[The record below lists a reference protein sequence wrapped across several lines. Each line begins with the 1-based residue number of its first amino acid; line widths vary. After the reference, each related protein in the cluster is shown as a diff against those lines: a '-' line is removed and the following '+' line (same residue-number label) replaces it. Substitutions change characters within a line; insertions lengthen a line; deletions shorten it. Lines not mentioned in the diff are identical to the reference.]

1 MTRLSEIFKG
11 AKHHSGVMTSQ
22 GSVYEQKSPIDWDSH
37 IKGEL
42 VQGLSPVN
50 EDTREVEFYGVD
62 IDIKIDPKEIT
73 DNVWNEIGTEYRC
86 IMTKSKRWRV
96 IGWFN
101 KPTDVTLAKAKAKEL
116 EEKIEKV
123 LLYKCDTG
131 HTLPTIPGDN
141 KPGAWWF
148 MPYHNEYTCAYG
160 PGGIP
165 LTQEQFYFSWKYRK
179 YPLIASTVG
188 KLSSTEDGKSRHKA
202 LFNCALN
209 IKHDETLEVTLE
221 EINQHFGKPLVDDL
235 NSTPKVNVAK
245 DIAHALKSAE
255 KYDKDYFL
263 KNFPYYVKAHC
274 GVLPYINDKVLFA
287 VSQEITDQ
295 NVYVIKRVDFWNY
308 KENDWFTKEQMN
320 DTWAHYTKGK
330 NVQPMSRQLLESEN
344 IKKVK
349 SYLCHAGLKPGV
361 IEIKPREVP
370 GIEPGLYLNTYRP
383 VNIESI
389 KGDTKGINEYYAWLI
404 GEDNWNTI
412 KQVLKFMLEKP
423 GSKIMWCI
431 VIKGKVQGAGKGLL
445 ALLMESI
452 FGSHN
457 VKINV
462 TFNDLT
468 RDHSTIVDGKQIIV
482 LNELVLSGGGKEG
495 KVLSNKIKPYITD
508 PTLIIN
514 PKGKQEIEIPNFCN
528 FFMFSNDRKPMKIDP
543 EDRRLFVITIDKK
556 KFEVR
561 KKLDDDGYKKEIFKH
576 VKNPGAFK
584 WHLLNEVTIEDESMF
599 FTDPPMNKD
608 KEQLIKDSMDD
619 FEKKIWT
626 SFDERRFPFQSKTWT
641 TKDEWTYQG
650 LINRDDIDSALKRE
664 LSYRGTYWDL
674 SKLDEILDEIHI
686 KKVQVRCSDGT
697 RPRVHI
703 IEDVTTKDGKKYT
716 EMSQSELGAIYE
728 KGGYKGLDEL
738 QSTEVEWQDINE
750 HHPDHERF
758 EANLVKPEVK
768 TNVKTRGTFCWD
780 CGTAISTSVDGS
792 CSKCNTGIP
801 CSFCGSCICERPKG
815 DE

>member
-1 MTRLSEIFKG
+1 MTRLSEIFNG
-11 AKHHSGVMTSQ
+11 AKHHTGVMTSQ
-22 GSVYEQKSPIDWDSH
+22 GSVYEQKSHIDWPSH
-37 IKGEL
+37 ISGKV

-73 DNVWNEIGTEYRC
+73 DNVWNMIGTEYRC
-86 IMTKSKRWRV
+86 VMTKSKRWRV
-96 IGWFN
+96 IGWFDR
-101 KPTDVTLAKAKAKEL
+101 PTDVTLANAKAKEL

-148 MPYHNEYTCAYG
+148 MPYHNEYTCAYA

-165 LTQEQFYFSWKYRK
+165 LTEDQFYFSWKYRK
-179 YPLIASTVG
+179 YPLIASIVG
-188 KLSSTEDGKSRHKA
+188 MASRKNGISRHKA

-209 IKHDETLEVTLE
+209 IRHDETLKVTLE
-221 EINQHFGKPLVDDL
+221 EINQQFSKPLVDDL
-235 NSTPKVNVAK
+235 NSTPKINVAK
-245 DIAHALKSAE
+245 DIAHALKSTE
-255 KYDKDYFL
+255 NYDNDYFL
-263 KNFPYYVKAHC
+263 KNFPYYIKAHC
-274 GVLPYINDKVLFA
+274 GVLPYINEKVLFA
-287 VSQEITDQ
+287 VSEEITDQ
-295 NVYVIKRVDFWNY
+295 NVYVIKRVDFWNF

-330 NVQPMSRQLLESEN
+330 NVQPMARQLLESEK

-370 GIEPGLYLNTYRP
+370 GIEPGLYLNIYKP

-389 KGDTKGINEYYAWLI
+389 KGDTKGINEYYTWLI
-404 GEDNWNTI
+404 GKENWNTI

-423 GSKIMWCI
+423 GVKIQWCI
-431 VIKGKVQGAGKGLL
+431 IIKGKVQGAGKGLL
-445 ALLMESI
+445 ALLMESL
-452 FGSHN
+452 FGASN
-457 VKINV
+457 VKTNV
-462 TFNDLT
+462 SFNDLT
-468 RDHSTIVDGKQIIV
+468 RDHSTILEGKQIIV

-495 KVLSNKIKPYITD
+495 KVLSNKIKPYITE

-514 PKGKQEIEIPNFCN
+514 PKGKQEIEIPNFCQ

-543 EDRRLFVITIDKK
+543 EDRRLFVITIDRK

-561 KKLDDDGYKKEIFKH
+561 KKLDDEGYKKEILKH
-576 VKNPGAFK
+576 IKNPSAFK
-584 WHLLNEVTIEDESMF
+584 WHLQNEVTIEDESMF

-641 TKDEWTYQG
+641 TEDTWAYQG
-650 LINRDDIDSALKRE
+650 LLNRTDLDSALKRE

-697 RPRVHI
+697 RPQVHI
-703 IEDVTTKDGKKYT
+703 IEDMTTKDGKKYT

-728 KGGYKGLDEL
+728 KGGYKGKDEL
-738 QSTEVEWQDINE
+738 KSTEVEWSDINE
-750 HHPDHERF
+750 RHPDHARF
-758 EANLVKPEVK
+758 EDRFKRETV
-768 TNVKTRGTFCWD
+768 CWS
-780 CGTAISTSVDGS
+780 CKEEISTNVDGS
-792 CSKCNTGIP
+792 CPKCRTGIP
-801 CSFCGSCICERPKG
+801 CGHCGACICERG
-815 DE
+815 NNDTNN

>member
-1 MTRLSEIFKG
+1 MTMLSKIFNG
-11 AKHHSGVMTSQ
+11 AKHHSGVMTPQ
-22 GSVYEQKSPIDWDSH
+22 GSVYEQKSPINWESH
-37 IKGEL
+37 TKGEL

-73 DNVWNEIGTEYRC
+73 DNVWNKIGTEYRC

-96 IGWFN
+96 IGWFD

-116 EEKIEKV
+116 EEKIEKL
-123 LLYKCDTG
+123 LLYKCDKG
-131 HTLPTIPGDN
+131 HTLPTIPGEN

-160 PGGIP
+160 PGGIR
-165 LTQEQFYFSWKYRK
+165 LTQDQFYFSWKYRK

-188 KLSSTEDGKSRHKA
+188 MSGAADGGESRHKA

-221 EINQHFGKPLVDDL
+221 EINKHFGNPLIEDHKL
-235 NSTPKVNVAK
+235 IK
-245 DIAHALKSAE
+245 DIDHALKSAE

-274 GVLPYINDKVLFA
+274 GILPFINEKVLFA

-295 NVYVIKRVDFWNY
+295 NVYVIKRVDFWNF

-330 NVQPMSRQLLESEN
+330 NVLPMSRQLLESEN

-389 KGDTKGINEYYAWLI
+389 KGDTKGINKYYAWLI
-404 GEDNWNTI
+404 GEENWNTI

-561 KKLDDDGYKKEIFKH
+561 KKLDDEGFKGEIFKH
-576 VKNPGAFK
+576 VKNPSAFK

-626 SFDERRFPFQSKTWT
+626 AFDERRFPFQSKTWT
-641 TKDEWTYQG
+641 SGDAWTYRG
-650 LINRDDIDSALKRE
+650 LINRDDVDSALKRD

-703 IEDVTTKDGKKYT
+703 IENETTKEGKKYT
-716 EMSQSELGAIYE
+716 EMTQSELGAIYE
-728 KGGYKGLDEL
+728 QSGYKGKDEL
-738 QSTEVEWQDINE
+738 KSTEVEWQDINE

-758 EANLVKPEVK
+758 EANLKRK
-768 TNVKTRGTFCWD
+768 TVCWN
-780 CGTAISTSVDGS
+780 CTIEISTEVDGS

-801 CSFCGSCICERPKG
+801 CNNCGACICEVPK
-815 DE
+815 EEE

>member
-1 MTRLSEIFKG
+1 MTMLSKIFNG
-11 AKHHSGVMTSQ
+11 AKHHSGVLTSQ
-22 GSVYEQKSPIDWDSH
+22 GSVYEQKSPIDWESH
-37 IKGEL
+37 TKGEL

-73 DNVWNEIGTEYRC
+73 DNVWNMIGTEYRC

-96 IGWFN
+96 IGWFD

-116 EEKIEKV
+116 EEKIEKL
-123 LLYKCDTG
+123 LLYKCDKG
-131 HTLPTIPGDN
+131 HTLPTIPGEN

-165 LTQEQFYFSWKYRK
+165 LTQDQFYFSWMYRK

-188 KLSSTEDGKSRHKA
+188 MTGPEDGGESRHKA

-221 EINQHFGKPLVDDL
+221 EINKHFGKPLVEDHKL
-235 NSTPKVNVAK
+235 VK
-245 DIAHALKSAE
+245 DIEHALKSGE

-274 GVLPYINDKVLFA
+274 GILPYINEKVLFA

-295 NVYVIKRVDFWNY
+295 NVYVIKRVDFWNF

-330 NVQPMSRQLLESEN
+330 NILPMSRQLLESEN

-370 GIEPGLYLNTYRP
+370 GIEPGLYLNTYRS

-404 GEDNWNTI
+404 GEENWNTI

-561 KKLDDDGYKKEIFKH
+561 KKLDDEGYKKEIFKH
-576 VKNPGAFK
+576 VKNPSAFK
-584 WHLLNEVTIEDESMF
+584 WHLLNEVTIEDESIF

-626 SFDERRFPFQSKTWT
+626 AFDERRFPFQSKTWT
-641 TKDEWTYQG
+641 SEDTWTYRG
-650 LINRDDIDSALKRE
+650 LINRDDVDSALKRD

-703 IEDVTTKDGKKYT
+703 IENETTKEGKKYT
-716 EMSQSELGAIYE
+716 EMTQSELGAIYE
-728 KGGYKGLDEL
+728 QSGYKGKDEL
-738 QSTEVEWQDINE
+738 KSTEVEWQDMNE
-750 HHPDHERF
+750 RHPDHKRF
-758 EANLVKPEVK
+758 EDNLKRK
-768 TNVKTRGTFCWD
+768 TVCWN
-780 CGTAISTSVDGS
+780 CKIEISTEVDGA
-792 CSKCNTGIP
+792 CPKCNTGIP
-801 CSFCGSCICERPKG
+801 CNNCGSCICERSEG
-815 DE
+815 EE

>member
-1 MTRLSEIFKG
+1 
-11 AKHHSGVMTSQ
+11 
-22 GSVYEQKSPIDWDSH
+22 
-37 IKGEL
+37 
-42 VQGLSPVN
+42 
-50 EDTREVEFYGVD
+50 
-62 IDIKIDPKEIT
+62 
-73 DNVWNEIGTEYRC
+73 
-86 IMTKSKRWRV
+86 
-96 IGWFN
+96 
-101 KPTDVTLAKAKAKEL
+101 
-116 EEKIEKV
+116 
-123 LLYKCDTG
+123 
-131 HTLPTIPGDN
+131 
-141 KPGAWWF
+141 
-148 MPYHNEYTCAYG
+148 
-160 PGGIP
+160 
-165 LTQEQFYFSWKYRK
+165 
-179 YPLIASTVG
+179 
-188 KLSSTEDGKSRHKA
+188 
-202 LFNCALN
+202 
-209 IKHDETLEVTLE
+209 
-221 EINQHFGKPLVDDL
+221 
-235 NSTPKVNVAK
+235 
-245 DIAHALKSAE
+245 
-255 KYDKDYFL
+255 
-263 KNFPYYVKAHC
+263 
-274 GVLPYINDKVLFA
+274 
-287 VSQEITDQ
+287 
-295 NVYVIKRVDFWNY
+295 
-308 KENDWFTKEQMN
+308 MN

-330 NVQPMSRQLLESEN
+330 NILPMSKQLLESEN

-370 GIEPGLYLNTYRP
+370 GIEPGLYLNTYRS

-404 GEDNWNTI
+404 GEENWNTI

-561 KKLDDDGYKKEIFKH
+561 KKLDDEGYKKEIFKH
-576 VKNPGAFK
+576 VKNPSAFK

-626 SFDERRFPFQSKTWT
+626 AFDERRFPFQSKTWT
-641 TKDEWTYQG
+641 SEDTWTYRG
-650 LINRDDIDSALKRE
+650 LINRDDVDSALKRD

-703 IEDVTTKDGKKYT
+703 IENEITKEGKKYT
-716 EMSQSELGAIYE
+716 EMTQSELGAIYE
-728 KGGYKGLDEL
+728 QSGYKGKDEL
-738 QSTEVEWQDINE
+738 KSTEVEWQDMNE
-750 HHPDHERF
+750 RHPDHARF
-758 EANLVKPEVK
+758 EDNLKRK
-768 TNVKTRGTFCWD
+768 TVCWN
-780 CGTAISTSVDGS
+780 CKIEISTEVDGA
-792 CSKCNTGIP
+792 CPKCNMGIP
-801 CSFCGSCICERPKG
+801 CNNCGSCICERSEG
-815 DE
+815 EE

>member
-73 DNVWNEIGTEYRC
+73 DNVWNMIGTEYRC

-96 IGWFN
+96 IGWFD

-116 EEKIEKV
+116 EEKIEKI
-123 LLYKCDTG
+123 LLYKCDKG

-235 NSTPKVNVAK
+235 NSTPKVNLAK

-255 KYDKDYFL
+255 KKEYDKDYFL

-295 NVYVIKRVDFWNY
+295 NVYVIKRVDFWNF

-389 KGDTKGINEYYAWLI
+389 KGDTKGINEYYTWLI

-641 TKDEWTYQG
+641 TEDTWAYQG
-650 LINRDDIDSALKRE
+650 LINRDDLDSALKRE

-728 KGGYKGLDEL
+728 KGGYKGKDEL
-738 QSTEVEWQDINE
+738 KSTEVEWTDINE
-750 HHPDHERF
+750 RHPDHARF
-758 EANLVKPEVK
+758 EDRFKRK
-768 TNVKTRGTFCWD
+768 TVCWS
-780 CGTAISTSVDGS
+780 CKEEISTEVDGA
-792 CSKCNTGIP
+792 CPKCTTGIP
-801 CSFCGSCICERPKG
+801 CGHCGACICERPKE

>member
-1 MTRLSEIFKG
+1 M
-11 AKHHSGVMTSQ
+11 
-22 GSVYEQKSPIDWDSH
+22 
-37 IKGEL
+37 
-42 VQGLSPVN
+42 
-50 EDTREVEFYGVD
+50 
-62 IDIKIDPKEIT
+62 
-73 DNVWNEIGTEYRC
+73 
-86 IMTKSKRWRV
+86 
-96 IGWFN
+96 
-101 KPTDVTLAKAKAKEL
+101 
-116 EEKIEKV
+116 
-123 LLYKCDTG
+123 
-131 HTLPTIPGDN
+131 
-141 KPGAWWF
+141 
-148 MPYHNEYTCAYG
+148 
-160 PGGIP
+160 
-165 LTQEQFYFSWKYRK
+165 
-179 YPLIASTVG
+179 
-188 KLSSTEDGKSRHKA
+188 
-202 LFNCALN
+202 
-209 IKHDETLEVTLE
+209 
-221 EINQHFGKPLVDDL
+221 
-235 NSTPKVNVAK
+235 
-245 DIAHALKSAE
+245 
-255 KYDKDYFL
+255 
-263 KNFPYYVKAHC
+263 
-274 GVLPYINDKVLFA
+274 LFA

-295 NVYVIKRVDFWNY
+295 NVYVIKRVDFWNF

-349 SYLCHAGLKPGV
+349 SYLCHAGLKSGV

-389 KGDTKGINEYYAWLI
+389 KGDTKGINDYYAWLI

-584 WHLLNEVTIEDESMF
+584 WHLQNEVTIEDESMF

-641 TKDEWTYQG
+641 TEDTWAYQG
-650 LINRDDIDSALKRE
+650 LINRDDLDSALKRE

-728 KGGYKGLDEL
+728 KGGYKGKDEL
-738 QSTEVEWQDINE
+738 KSTEVEWTDINE
-750 HHPDHERF
+750 RHPDHARF
-758 EANLVKPEVK
+758 EDRFKRK
-768 TNVKTRGTFCWD
+768 TVCWS
-780 CGTAISTSVDGS
+780 CKEEISTEVDGA
-792 CSKCNTGIP
+792 CPKCNTGIP
-801 CSFCGSCICERPKG
+801 CGHCGACICERPKE